1 MHLPLYTYTPSIYC
15 TLYRFKPFCCTIVQ
29 PFFFL
34 HRCTLFYGTV
44 VNSFI
49 VPFYTLLLYRCALYY
64 CTVVN
69 HLRLFSL
76 NIHVGHNIDAY
87 TFENWVLCTVCLYSV
102 HVLYTHQLRTDD
114 ESMYLYIT
122 VVQMY
127 SVRLVSNIKYQ
138 LLLKVILILLW
149 VSTVKIITKYYSLSE
164 I

>member
-1 MHLPLYTYTPSIYC
+1 MSSSYYCYCFIIHLFICNLIKTMYWCTYRCIHIHPAFIVHCTVLNPFVVPLYN
-15 TLYRFKPFCCTIVQ
+15 L
-29 PFFFL
+29 FFL
-34 HRCTLFYGTV
+34 HRCTLFHGTV

-87 TFENWVLCTVCLYSV
+87 TFENWVLCTAVLCVCLYSV

-114 ESMYLYIT
+114 ESMYQYNT

-127 SVRLVSNIKYQ
+127 SVRLVST
-138 LLLKVILILLW
+138 
-149 VSTVKIITKYYSLSE
+149 S
-164 I
+164 